1 MMSVL
6 GEVFGS
12 LQAMTQLQLL
22 LAFIACFG
30 YAVSQGRLVSDSGR
44 GWAVAM
50 ACAAAFGFAL
60 QSTDW
65 TLAAM
70 LFGFALAGLGSFNAL
85 VWLTSRALGLTNR
98 HVTVLPSL
106 AADSDAESSVS
117 QRPPRAGGHAHS
129 I

>member
-12 LQAMTQLQLL
+12 LQAMTQVQLL

-30 YAVSQGRLVSDSGR
+30 YAVSQGRLVSDTGR

-50 ACAAAFGFAL
+50 ACAATSGFAL
-60 QSTDW
+60 QSADW
-65 TLAAM
+65 TFAAM
-70 LFGFALAGLGSFNAL
+70 LVGFALAGLGSFNAL
-85 VWLTSRALGLTNR
+85 VWLTSRALGLSNGQ
-98 HVTVLPSL
+98 VAPSPL
-106 AADSDAESSVS
+106 AADIDAQPSVS

-129 I
+129 V